1 LVGNIR
7 LGDTI
12 RPEASDAVAEL
23 PRVGVGHAAMLTGD
37 NAASAERVATAAGVE
52 SIHAGL
58 LPDDKVRLVRE
69 MVARHGSAAMVGD
82 GINDAPALAAATV
95 GIAMGASGTDLA
107 IETADVALMGDDLR
121 KLPAALR
128 VARRTRRTVTTNIA
142 GAAGVKLGVMGLVA
156 LGVATLWMAV
166 IADVGLTLAVVANSL
181 RLLRAPR
188 AASGSAP

>member
-1 LVGNIR
+1 
-7 LGDTI
+7 
-12 RPEASDAVAEL
+12 
-23 PRVGVGHAAMLTGD
+23 
-37 NAASAERVATAAGVE
+37 
-52 SIHAGL
+52 
-58 LPDDKVRLVRE
+58 
-69 MVARHGSAAMVGD
+69 
-82 GINDAPALAAATV
+82 
-95 GIAMGASGTDLA
+95 MGASGTDLA

-142 GAAGVKLGVMGLVA
+142 VAAGVKLGVMGLVA